1 MRCPYHLLTWSV
13 NMDKDTLFTLIQ
25 DRMEMDELL
34 DLLGIGIGQ
43 LCLRLRAEI
52 LESREEIEG
61 YIDQYDDLAINE
73 SGDY

>member
-1 MRCPYHLLTWSV
+1 
-13 NMDKDTLFTLIQ
+13 MDKDTLFTLIQ